1 MVIHEHSDGEKW
13 QGACVWLVDIILF
26 DDASRSCPLA
36 LQLAVYTH
44 SLFLEMSKKG
54 VKLLSNKENELE
66 VFCS

>member
-1 MVIHEHSDGEKW
+1 MVINEHSDGEKW
-13 QGACVWLVDIILF
+13 HGVCVWLVDIILF

-36 LQLAVYTH
+36 LQLAVNTH
-44 SLFLEMSKKG
+44 LLVLEMSKKG